1 MDTNLVTQI
10 LWGRTTH
17 VGCGWT
23 QFPLLEGSSKFEGI
37 YAEGEYENFFV
48 CNYGVGGN
56 VPGEPV
62 YNMECFE
69 SQQDSKDKEAVE
81 MLNQMEIKFKD
92 GFKDASALE
101 KGQINVCLD
110 TLTCLS
116 QQSSADK
123 SCSQLEFQ
131 CVIEVPPKFPD
142 TSAYFQSEFVQER
155 IAQIECKIEALLCTI
170 TQKTDCGLNLENC
183 LLDYDYYED
192 LEYDLTM
199 TSEKPG
205 TSIKKDE
212 TTLRTLSRDKTTLR
226 DLFTNVESTTFN
238 PSRTTTLKEL
248 FPAEKPTIQ
257 TTERLQMSSERPKV
271 VTSEKSSTAEKIVTL
286 PNAFTEPTSTTIR
299 VQPRT
304 EDVETTTKKV
314 VVLLT
319 TTRPVVIQ
327 SSTSSMMTGSTSLDI
342 DEITTQLPKMDVELT
357 TVRPVS
363 PFTTRPTSTLLS
375 TTKSAEVV
383 AKTTPSQKQ
392 DQFQITTLQSTEK
405 STELRKSTRKEDEI
419 LPQTTTLRSNL
430 LDFLANNME
439 TTTLKEAQQQ
449 DSSSPIQMSDLLE
462 MIMTNQTEDL
472 KILGENDFDVSFYNS
487 TSKTSFRLAVC
498 LDGITCEASP
508 RCTLVHT
515 KCNEGMDVTG
525 IPHRVRQKL
534 SECSVD
540 DILCHLNA
548 NPNVMECQRTFEKCV
563 KIVVPVD
570 FLPMVFSDSTS
581 LTEDTTLTPI
591 EDTTP
596 TLDPVSILGGLASM
610 TQKENDVLNELTSNV
625 LSAIQNSTEGF
636 TIEPLV
642 GNFSIADLLESNDT
656 LPFFQDFIILLND
669 TSNFNETDIE
679 DPSLLDLTDASIIFN
694 PATLAIGDD
703 KTIITPRLNQTLR
716 ENIINAVK
724 DFATVCTV
732 CNSTTDTAA
741 DMDDGDDQPQQV
753 DPQVQLAVC
762 LKGVECEDPE
772 TCKKAQKL
780 CLGEEIFIN
789 FNDEQRKQLSEC
801 YIDNYLC
808 ILKSPTDA
816 DCESN
821 LKQCLSMKATDF
833 AQKGVITI
841 DEIISQVAGDISNI
855 ITEEEVDD
863 QSQEIVISGINEP
876 IKEEGTVSINLN
888 STDGPIILTSSTPV
902 VKFDE
907 IKNTVTVKVD
917 RKELEGKETEERK
930 EITKERIEEALR
942 QIFILSQPV
951 VKPKPDETSLAHIIA
966 STISGYIEESD
977 KDVPN
982 TIGIAV
988 ETEKD
993 LDVPEVDILAEEED
1007 TFVTIVKLPGEIDQ
1021 KIEFK
1026 VPISVKEGQD
1036 NVDIDELADDISAEF
1051 DKALTAQ
1058 EDQPK
1063 PVSEVVSTAVTEYVD
1078 ASGEK
1083 PDKVI
1088 VKIEKNTSVEIP
1100 SLEIE
1105 TESPDTLKTTLTL
1118 PSNKDST
1125 EEFEVDLDQSPDG
1138 SLNLENLKS
1147 QINDKLEDSERS
1159 TTPRSIEQKKE
1170 SIDNLA
1176 KDVAEAI
1183 KKATEN
1189 QDPPKQISIAY
1200 QGHSDGLKGP
1210 EFMVRGNGDVL
1221 FAVIETP
1228 SKKNFTERVDISL
1241 DGQQFE
1247 QLEEVLNETF
1257 KDIEASNNDEPA
1269 KDVTQM
1275 VVEMVEEAIENREI
1289 PAEIPAKVTITV
1301 EADDSIDVPNV
1312 ELEDMDQDSIN
1323 MKVVIPSK
1331 GDEEQ
1336 KAEKVVIEVP
1346 LNQNPDFEKE
1356 VSQKL
1361 NEVINNEDQTKPA
1374 KDLLTE
1380 ISEKVNEFIKDND
1393 MNLPEEI
1400 IVTVETKNDIKE
1412 TEIKVENE
1420 GGKVTTVV
1428 KIPDENEKFFEFNI
1442 PTQSITNE
1450 EGETLAKDKLE
1461 VALKDNLAE
1470 IISTTEKARVDQP
1483 NLADFIADTIGQF
1496 IDDTSV
1502 KTPEKAQIEVETQES
1517 LTSPEIELEPMD
1529 SGDLKTTIKLPGEQ
1543 NQAVKFEVPIQ
1554 VSDQDMKVD
1563 RSKLS
1568 NAIANGFDEA
1578 LEKAETTQKTEENLP
1593 NIIAST
1599 TANFIEDKGTSTTQ
1613 INVNIETNPDLT
1625 TPKIEVQETEDGIKT
1640 GVKLPGDKE
1649 ESTQFTIPATN
1660 KDKVDVEALTE
1671 SISNQFDLFST
1682 SSTMPTIT
1690 TTQASTIETISDK
1703 VTEAIEE
1710 LSQGQTTPKIV
1721 NVDVQ
1726 PSDNQEPSVTITSTT
1741 EDGSIVKATV
1751 KVPKD
1756 DQALLPVAIGK
1767 IENFHMVFWHFMFN
1781 LFIAVPQEV
1790 ASGDID
1796 KTALTERITTM
1807 LTSSTPPT
1815 VVKVDSKDIAET
1827 VAEAINETIDK
1838 DNKDPP
1844 KNVKLN
1850 ITFNEEI
1857 LEPQVEIKGIDEDV
1871 VIAHVQVPGDNDK
1884 PEQVIEVPLKTDS
1897 TSKIDRDQLENE
1909 FSDKLKEIVSFG
1921 TTTSKPKTLAE
1932 EISKSIIDKV
1942 NTTDEQPPKKATINI
1957 EDSTDTQV
1965 EFGSFGVDDI
1975 EIMVKT
1981 PTKQKEQVQV
1991 DIPIKDGTTKEIDK
2005 EKLSRRIEDA
2015 LNEASIITTTPTSV
2029 TSKDDFILSIDKFG
2043 ITVGTLKPQDIVVT
2057 TIKSIIEDIS
2067 ERVTTTEDM
2076 SDLMSVSEFGFTISA
2091 PSKGN
2096 FFSHFFEIIKIH

>member
-92 GFKDASALE
+92 GFKDASAVE

-142 TSAYFQSEFVQER
+142 TNAYFQSEFVQER
-155 IAQIECKIEALLCTI
+155 IAQIECKIEALLCSI
-170 TQKTDCGLNLENC
+170 TQKQDCGLNLENC

-192 LEYDLTM
+192 YEYDLTM

-205 TSIKKDE
+205 TISKKDE

-238 PSRTTTLKEL
+238 PSKTTTLKEL
-248 FPAEKPTIQ
+248 FPGEKPTIQ
-257 TTERLQMSSERPKV
+257 TTERLQMSERPKV
-271 VTSEKSSTAEKIVTL
+271 VQSSESSTEKIVTL
-286 PNAFTEPTSTTIR
+286 PNAFTEPTTTTIKA
-299 VQPRT
+299 QPRT
-304 EDVETTTKKV
+304 EEVEATTKKV

-363 PFTTRPTSTLLS
+363 SFTTRPTSTLLS
-375 TTKSAEVV
+375 TTKSEVV
-383 AKTTPSQKQ
+383 AKTTTSPQKQ
-392 DQFQITTLQSTEK
+392 DQFQTTTLKQEGVVQSFTEK

-439 TTTLKEAQQQ
+439 TTTLK
-449 DSSSPIQMSDLLE
+449 DSSAPIQMSDLLE

-548 NPNVMECQRTFEKCV
+548 NPNVLECQRTFEKCV
-563 KIVVPVD
+563 KIVVPAA
-570 FLPMVFSDSTS
+570 FLPMVFSDGSST
-581 LTEDTTLTPI
+581 TEDTTLAPI

-669 TSNFNETDIE
+669 TSNINETAIE
-679 DPSLLDLTDASIIFN
+679 DPSLLDLTNANIIFN

-703 KTIITPRLNQTLR
+703 KTIINPRLNQTLR

-732 CNSTTDTAA
+732 CNSTATDKE
-741 DMDDGDDQPQQV
+741 DMDKDQPQQV

-801 YIDNYLC
+801 YIDNHLC
-808 ILKSPTDA
+808 ILKSSNVD

-863 QSQEIVISGINEP
+863 QTQEIVISGINEP

-907 IKNTVTVKVD
+907 TKNTVTVKVD

-982 TIGIAV
+982 IIGIAV

-1007 TFVTIVKLPGEIDQ
+1007 TFVTIVKLPGETDQ
-1021 KIEFK
+1021 KVEFQ

-1063 PVSEVVSTAVTEYVD
+1063 PVSEVVSSAVTEYVD

-1105 TESPDTLKTTLTL
+1105 TESSDTLKTTLTL
-1118 PSNKDST
+1118 PSNQDST

-1138 SLNLENLKS
+1138 SLNLENLES
-1147 QINDKLEDSERS
+1147 QINDKLEDNDRS

-1183 KKATEN
+1183 QKATKT

-1210 EFMVRGNGDVL
+1210 EFMVRGDGDVL

-1241 DGQQFE
+1241 DDQQFKD
-1247 QLEEVLNETF
+1247 LEDVLSETF
-1257 KDIEASNNDEPA
+1257 KDIEASNNNEPV

-1275 VVEMVEEAIENREI
+1275 VVQIVEEAIENREI

-1301 EADDSIDVPNV
+1301 EGDDSIDIPNV
-1312 ELEDMDQDSIN
+1312 ELEEMDQESIK
-1323 MKVVIPSK
+1323 MKVVIPSN
-1331 GDEEQ
+1331 GEEQ
-1336 KAEKVVIEVP
+1336 TSEKVAFEVP

-1361 NEVINNEDQTKPA
+1361 NEVINNQEQTKPST
-1374 KDLLTE
+1374 DLLTE
-1380 ISEKVNEFIKDND
+1380 ISSKVNEFIQDNG

-1400 IVTVETKNDIKE
+1400 IVSVETKKDIKE

-1450 EGETLAKDKLE
+1450 GGETLAKDTLE
-1461 VALKDNLAE
+1461 DLLKDNLAQVV
-1470 IISTTEKARVDQP
+1470 STTEKSTDDQP

-1496 IDDTSV
+1496 IDDTSI

-1517 LTSPEIELEPMD
+1517 LASPEIELEPMD

-1543 NQAVKFEVPIQ
+1543 NQAVTFEVPIQ
-1554 VSDQDMKVD
+1554 VSGQDKKVD
-1563 RSKLS
+1563 RSQLS

-1578 LEKAETTQKTEENLP
+1578 LAKAETTQKTEENLP

-1599 TANFIEDKGTSTTQ
+1599 TANFIEENNKGTSTTQ
-1613 INVNIETNPDLT
+1613 INVNIETDPDLT

-1640 GVKLPGDKE
+1640 IVKLPGDKE
-1649 ESTQFTIPATN
+1649 ESTQFTIPTTN

-1671 SISNQFDLFST
+1671 SISNQFDSIST
-1682 SSTMPTIT
+1682 SSTLPTIT
-1690 TTQASTIETISDK
+1690 TTQASKIETISDK
-1703 VTEAIEE
+1703 VTEAIKD
-1710 LSQGQTTPKIV
+1710 LSQVQTTPKIV

-1726 PSDNQEPSVTITSTT
+1726 PSVNQEPSVTITSTT
-1741 EDGSIVKATV
+1741 EDGSIVRATV

-1756 DQALLPVAIGK
+1756 DQDLLPVAIGK
-1767 IENFHMVFWHFMFN
+1767 PINFH
-1781 LFIAVPQEV
+1781 I
-1790 ASGDID
+1790 
-1796 KTALTERITTM
+1796 
-1807 LTSSTPPT
+1807 
-1815 VVKVDSKDIAET
+1815 
-1827 VAEAINETIDK
+1827 
-1838 DNKDPP
+1838 
-1844 KNVKLN
+1844 
-1850 ITFNEEI
+1850 
-1857 LEPQVEIKGIDEDV
+1857 
-1871 VIAHVQVPGDNDK
+1871 
-1884 PEQVIEVPLKTDS
+1884 
-1897 TSKIDRDQLENE
+1897 
-1909 FSDKLKEIVSFG
+1909 
-1921 TTTSKPKTLAE
+1921 
-1932 EISKSIIDKV
+1932 
-1942 NTTDEQPPKKATINI
+1942 
-1957 EDSTDTQV
+1957 
-1965 EFGSFGVDDI
+1965 
-1975 EIMVKT
+1975 
-1981 PTKQKEQVQV
+1981 
-1991 DIPIKDGTTKEIDK
+1991 
-2005 EKLSRRIEDA
+2005 
-2015 LNEASIITTTPTSV
+2015 
-2029 TSKDDFILSIDKFG
+2029 
-2043 ITVGTLKPQDIVVT
+2043 
-2057 TIKSIIEDIS
+2057 
-2067 ERVTTTEDM
+2067 
-2076 SDLMSVSEFGFTISA
+2076 
-2091 PSKGN
+2091 
-2096 FFSHFFEIIKIH
+2096 